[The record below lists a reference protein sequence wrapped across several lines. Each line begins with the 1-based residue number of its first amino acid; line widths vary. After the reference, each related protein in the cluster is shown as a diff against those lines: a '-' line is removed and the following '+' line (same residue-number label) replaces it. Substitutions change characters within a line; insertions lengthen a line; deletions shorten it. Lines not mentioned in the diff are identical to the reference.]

1 VKRHCPV
8 CGSQAETRL
17 FSEFPGY
24 QQYYCL
30 HCTVIFT
37 VPMESL
43 PEQGYEDFY
52 FQRDETEWARLLSH
66 QRYVLKFISRRRIID
81 ENSRVFEIGCGCGSL
96 LYYLEKKFHC
106 QCTGIDINEKAIR
119 IGKERLGL
127 TRLYPLSVEE
137 FIDKTRGELFDLVI
151 FTEVIEHVADPS
163 CFINSIKKLMCSNGR
178 IVCTV
183 PNRDRAIKL
192 NDERDIPP
200 HHLTLWDKKSLAYF
214 LSSNGIQ
221 IEGIFSSPSSLAI
234 GLTHLLFSRF
244 LGTGLL
250 GGAVKEARAGS
261 EEKKARL
268 AAFTRAAYYRNRFFE
283 TLFLPLAYVLH
294 LFGWQ
299 GMRLVCLGR
308 LIRP

>member
-1 VKRHCPV
+1 MKQRCPA
-8 CGSQAETRL
+8 CRSQAETRL
-17 FSEFPGY
+17 LNEFQGY
-24 QQYYCL
+24 KQYCCL
-30 HCTVIFT
+30 HCSVVFT

-43 PEQGYEDFY
+43 PGQGYEDFY

-66 QRYVLKFISRRRIID
+66 QRFVFKLISRRRVID
-81 ENSRVFEIGCGCGSL
+81 ENSKVFEIGCGSGSL

-106 QCTGIDINEKAIR
+106 QCTGIDINEKAVR

-137 FIDKTRGELFDLVI
+137 FIDKAPGELFDLVI
-151 FTEVIEHVADPS
+151 FTEVIEHVADPVG
-163 CFINSIKKLMCSNGR
+163 FIDNIKKLMRSNGKL
-178 IVCTV
+178 ICTV
-183 PNRDRAIKL
+183 PNRDRAIRL
-192 NDERDIPP
+192 TEEHDVPP
-200 HHLTLWDKKSLAYF
+200 HHLTLWDKRSLAYF
-214 LSSNGIQ
+214 LGSNGIE
-221 IEGIFSSPSSLAI
+221 IEGIFSPPSSLAI

-250 GGAVKEARAGS
+250 RGAVKGARAGS

-268 AAFTRAAYYRNRFFE
+268 AAFTQAAYYRNRIFE

-299 GMRLVCLGR
+299 GMRLVCFGR
-308 LIRP
+308 IARP